1 LDTPESSRKRASA
14 GVPSTPSQLDRESG
28 FLSSPTRIDKDSSA
42 NNNGLFCSNLA
53 WGNLRR
59 RQGIGKAEAATDPI
73 LRFAISQLMGAVV
86 TGWYG
91 NGFNA
96 WPEEDRKGLSD
107 LIFKVWLQMAVD
119 QHQRVG
125 SQTAKINLKPTI
137 FEARK
142 VTLQL
147 TYPTRY

>member
-1 LDTPESSRKRASA
+1 MDAPESSRKRAST
-14 GVPSTPSQLDRESG
+14 GVPLTPSRQPSQLDRESG
-28 FLSSPTRIDKDSSA
+28 FLSSPGSA
-42 NNNGLFCSNLA
+42 NDNGLFCSNLA

-59 RQGIGKAEAATDPI
+59 RQGIGKAEAATDSI
-73 LRFAISQLMGAVV
+73 LRFAIFQLMGAVV

-96 WPEEDRKGLSD
+96 WPEEDWKSLSD

-125 SQTAKINLKPTI
+125 SQTAKINLKSTI